1 MAAGNTTTAMAKLG
15 KNQPVHMEIL
25 LKICKVLDCQ
35 IEDVVEITE
44 DVIDKAKKIKDANDD
59 IRKIDDILNDSTSFH
74 HKADTL
80 YTCYKRIQS
89 REKRAKE
96 KRNIMNTRYLIVTD
110 YFENDGIR
118 DVADD
123 IQRLIDENPNRV
135 LFFPDGV
142 YNLSKPILTP
152 AAPKTSVCL
161 QLSMYAVIRPHTDW
175 NSDEALIRL
184 GAKEPANDIHTIGS
198 NYYLEGGIIDGGG
211 FANGVSIDGGRET
224 SIRNVSIKHTKIG
237 IHIKYGANY
246 GSSDADI
253 FGVNIVGNNARGSIG
268 VLVNGWD
275 NTFTNMRI
283 DMVQTG
289 FLINSSGNIFRNL
302 HPLYESETFDHY
314 LDSRGFLDNG
324 GSNFYDTCYSDQF
337 CYGFEIA
344 AGKKNIYSN
353 CFTYWY
359 TERGGKFGGFK
370 ANGKFESV
378 VNGLRFSYARPAEY
392 TAVLSVDE
400 DGGDGKMSNLA
411 IANEDTVTDK
421 SYKKYL

>member
-1 MAAGNTTTAMAKLG
+1 MVANYNKLWKILIDRNIRKEDLRVAAGITTTAMAKLG

-198 NYYLEGGIIDGGG
+198 NYYLEGGIST
-211 FANGVSIDGGRET
+211 A
-224 SIRNVSIKHTKIG
+224 
-237 IHIKYGANY
+237 A
-246 GSSDADI
+246 
-253 FGVNIVGNNARGSIG
+253 
-268 VLVNGWD
+268 VLR
-275 NTFTNMRI
+275 TA
-283 DMVQTG
+283 
-289 FLINSSGNIFRNL
+289 
-302 HPLYESETFDHY
+302 Y
-314 LDSRGFLDNG
+314 LL
-324 GSNFYDTCYSDQF
+324 T
-337 CYGFEIA
+337 A
-344 AGKKNIYSN
+344 AGKRPYETCLSNIPKSEYISN
-353 CFTYWY
+353 
-359 TERGGKFGGFK
+359 
-370 ANGKFESV
+370 
-378 VNGLRFSYARPAEY
+378 
-392 TAVLSVDE
+392 TAQTTVRLTPIF
-400 DGGDGKMSNLA
+400 LA
-411 IANEDTVTDK
+411 
-421 SYKKYL
+421 